1 MYNETKTFNEV
12 RTSKDFSND
21 FPHQFDVVFVDL
33 PEVVGASHM
42 QKGYHPAVVLSS
54 NSNNKNNSN
63 ITVIPITSKNLKAKH
78 LPTHLYL
85 NLEAARSI
93 GLYKPSTLS
102 AENTMPVDKSMIL
115 KKLVRITNTD
125 MKESIKRIV
134 NAYIGFLYTA

>member
-54 NSNNKNNSN
+54 NSNNKNNINYYN
-63 ITVIPITSKNLKAKH
+63 IYIYTMIILLFTIDTNYKIKWRNI
-78 LPTHLYL
+78 LY
-85 NLEAARSI
+85 S
-93 GLYKPSTLS
+93 
-102 AENTMPVDKSMIL
+102 
-115 KKLVRITNTD
+115 
-125 MKESIKRIV
+125 
-134 NAYIGFLYTA
+134 F